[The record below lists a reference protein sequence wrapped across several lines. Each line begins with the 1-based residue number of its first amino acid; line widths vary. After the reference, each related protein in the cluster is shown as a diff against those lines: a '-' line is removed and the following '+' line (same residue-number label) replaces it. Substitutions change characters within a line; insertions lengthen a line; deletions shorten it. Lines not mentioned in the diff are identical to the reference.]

1 MSLTRVSRRQW
12 IIRVLA
18 VSVAMELGAFVRLFI
33 VATGDFPLNDGGLFL
48 VMTRDVMQANFALPA
63 FSSYNAIDMPFVY
76 PPLGFYIVGI
86 IASVSHWPLLDI
98 VRFFPVVV
106 NILTIPAMYILART
120 VLNSGPQAIY
130 ATFAFALLPRAFFW
144 LIMGGGLTRSVGF
157 FFAILAMQQAYLMYT
172 TRQRRYIVSTS
183 VLSAL
188 TVLSHPEM
196 MLYAACSI
204 AVFFVF
210 RGRNRDGVIHSILV
224 VAGTLLLTAPWW
236 LQVVSQHGLTPFLSA
251 FSTGEQSPFVSIA
264 LLLTGVGFVEQT
276 LLGVIALL
284 GAVKCLADRKYL
296 LPVWLVSIFVV
307 EPRSAQTF
315 AVIVVALLIGVEVDE
330 VLLPSLRKVVSITA
344 IPATTRNRLATG
356 VLMFMLLA
364 YSTVTAMSAP
374 IPVLAKDERDAMAWA

>member
-63 FSSYNAIDMPFVY
+63 FSSYNAIHMPFVY

-120 VLNSGPQAIY
+120 VLNSRAQAIY

-157 FFAILAMQQAYLMYT
+157 FFAILAMQQACLMYT
-172 TRQRRYIVSTS
+172 TRQRRYILSTS

-210 RGRNRDGVIHSILV
+210 RGHNRDGVIHSILF
-224 VAGTLLLTAPWW
+224 VAGTCLFPPPWRVWGGRSHRRVPLLSL
-236 LQVVSQHGLTPFLSA
+236 FCR
-251 FSTGEQSPFVSIA
+251 
-264 LLLTGVGFVEQT
+264 
-276 LLGVIALL
+276 
-284 GAVKCLADRKYL
+284 GAQDPLFCV
-296 LPVWLVSIFVV
+296 
-307 EPRSAQTF
+307 
-315 AVIVVALLIGVEVDE
+315 
-330 VLLPSLRKVVSITA
+330 
-344 IPATTRNRLATG
+344 
-356 VLMFMLLA
+356 
-364 YSTVTAMSAP
+364 
-374 IPVLAKDERDAMAWA
+374 